1 MKINFILADD
11 KESIIKRTKAYLD
24 KIIKNNNIDGEVVL
38 TTNTPQ
44 DIVEYSNTHFK
55 EMNVYILDINFD
67 EDINGLGLARNIR
80 QKEPYA
86 YIIFLTAYIQF
97 SMLTF
102 KYKLKVFDFLIKPI
116 TYFDLEEC
124 IKALKE
130 DSDRICSYDRP
141 IVETSISIKSAY
153 HEYSIVID
161 DIIFIESYGPK
172 LIIHMKE
179 GKIETYSSLKDME
192 RNIKKLSNSFYRS
205 HKSYIVNLKYIKEI
219 SIQKQEIIMITGD
232 KCLIARS
239 QKEFFKE
246 RSKNKKILRLN
257 Q

>member
-1 MKINFILADD
+1 
-11 KESIIKRTKAYLD
+11 
-24 KIIKNNNIDGEVVL
+24 
-38 TTNTPQ
+38 
-44 DIVEYSNTHFK
+44 
-55 EMNVYILDINFD
+55 
-67 EDINGLGLARNIR
+67 
-80 QKEPYA
+80 
-86 YIIFLTAYIQF
+86 
-97 SMLTF
+97 
-102 KYKLKVFDFLIKPI
+102 
-116 TYFDLEEC
+116 EC

-192 RNIKKLSNSFYRS
+192 RSIKNLSNSFYRS

-219 SIQKQEIIMITGD
+219 SIQKQEITMITGD

>member
-124 IKALKE
+124 
-130 DSDRICSYDRP
+130 
-141 IVETSISIKSAY
+141 
-153 HEYSIVID
+153 
-161 DIIFIESYGPK
+161 
-172 LIIHMKE
+172 
-179 GKIETYSSLKDME
+179 
-192 RNIKKLSNSFYRS
+192 
-205 HKSYIVNLKYIKEI
+205 
-219 SIQKQEIIMITGD
+219 
-232 KCLIARS
+232 
-239 QKEFFKE
+239 
-246 RSKNKKILRLN
+246 
-257 Q
+257 